1 MSSSSPEIVVTSSPD
16 GPITAYDTVSGTTL
30 ACFTGSRSP
39 RHGLALA
46 GNAYVAASH
55 ISSSTASGSI
65 HLYNWWSPTALHH
78 LPVPEPVAPL
88 AATPDGLYL
97 FAGGLSGSVYSI
109 TIPSGSI
116 LRSFPAHDKPVSSLR
131 INSDWSLV
139 ISGGDDGTIAV
150 VPIFQLVEASGEESP
165 SNLTLH
171 RFVAHDGPVTS
182 IIACM
187 GLCHPTIV
195 SCSTDCTCKLWS
207 LLEGRNLQTVAFP
220 CVISSIALDTTEAE
234 FYAAG
239 SDGLIYKGFLKVGS
253 TKEANQSREL
263 VTWAEKHGGAVVS
276 VVVVNEGKNLVS
288 AAEDGSIYIWEIER
302 GQVLMVLGNDM
313 EGISDVVVAK
323 GISYGKAYGLRIGND
338 MNEFGGGNLGLSGKE
353 LSSKPIKD
361 TMGVEDV
368 LTVAASDRR
377 KAIDM
382 LESAI
387 RVYERLLELILKEA
401 KGCASKNGETEEDDM
416 QTH

>member
-1 MSSSSPEIVVTSSPD
+1 MSSSSPEIVITSSPD
-16 GPITAYDTVSGTTL
+16 GPITAYDTISGTILTR
-30 ACFTGSRSP
+30 FTGSRSP

-55 ISSSTASGSI
+55 ISSSTALGSI
-65 HLYNWWSPTALHH
+65 HLYNWWSPKALHL

-88 AATPDGLYL
+88 AATPDGSYL
-97 FAGGLSGSVYSI
+97 FAGGLSGIIYALS
-109 TIPSGSI
+109 IPSGNI
-116 LRSFPAHDKPVSSLR
+116 LKAFPAHDKPVSSLI

-139 ISGGDDGTIAV
+139 ISGGDDGRIV
-150 VPIFQLVEASGEESP
+150 VIPVFQLVDATGDESL
-165 SNLTLH
+165 SNLALH

-207 LLEGRNLQTVAFP
+207 LLEGTNLQTVTFP
-220 CVISSIALDTTEAE
+220 CVISSIALDTTEAG

-253 TKEANQSREL
+253 GKQVRQSREL
-263 VTWAEKHGGAVVS
+263 VTWAEKHRGAVVS

-288 AAEDGSIYIWEIER
+288 AAEDGSVYVWEIER
-302 GQVLMVLGNDM
+302 GQVIMVLGNTM
-313 EGISDVVVAK
+313 EGISDAVVTK
-323 GISYGKAYGLRIGND
+323 GCGFGLGNE
-338 MNEFGGGNLGLSGKE
+338 MNEYGGGSLGLSGRE
-353 LSSKPIKD
+353 LSSKPVKD
-361 TMGVEDV
+361 TVGVEDV
-368 LTVAASDRR
+368 VTVAASDRR

-387 RVYERLLELILKEA
+387 GVYERLLELILREA
-401 KGCASKNGETEEDDM
+401 KGRVGKKGENEEGDM
-416 QTH
+416 

>member
-1 MSSSSPEIVVTSSPD
+1 MSSSSPEIVITSSPD

-97 FAGGLSGSVYSI
+97 FAGGLSGSVYSL

-139 ISGGDDGTIAV
+139 ISGGDD
-150 VPIFQLVEASGEESP
+150 
-165 SNLTLH
+165 
-171 RFVAHDGPVTS
+171 
-182 IIACM
+182 
-187 GLCHPTIV
+187 
-195 SCSTDCTCKLWS
+195 DCTCKLWS
-207 LLEGRNLQTVAFP
+207 LLEGTNLQTVAFP

-323 GISYGKAYGLRIGND
+323 GISDGKAYGLRIGND

-416 QTH
+416 